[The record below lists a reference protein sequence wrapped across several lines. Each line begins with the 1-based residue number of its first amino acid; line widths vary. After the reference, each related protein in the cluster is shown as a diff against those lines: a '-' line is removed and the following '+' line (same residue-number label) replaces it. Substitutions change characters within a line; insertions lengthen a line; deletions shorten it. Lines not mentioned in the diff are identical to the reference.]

1 MNVKVLLQ
9 QLDNMYMNVDK
20 SLRKFDNQYK
30 SEDYI
35 NRTENIIEGIS
46 LDVDPKSKKFIEVV
60 THVSGGMS
68 GPTYTSKYK
77 KDKYNG
83 NLTSLEHY
91 EKYYND
97 YNENEFEYLEFTAA
111 IWSVLD
117 LNDNTEK
124 YLFTDYRDPRNT
136 FKNFGDKIK
145 VLSKEQDITKEEF
158 EDFVKRLNP
167 KLTSLQTLKKSI
179 YNTLTG
185 KATFSTITNG
195 TPAKPAK
202 PATGGKKSKKE
213 KYGKKKTKK
222 SRSPKNKTR
231 KMR

>member
-1 MNVKVLLQ
+1 MEWQDQFIFQNIKKIKKNGKLS
-9 QLDNMYMNVDK
+9 
-20 SLRKFDNQYK
+20 SLERD
-30 SEDYI
+30 E
-35 NRTENIIEGIS
+35 
-46 LDVDPKSKKFIEVV
+46 
-60 THVSGGMS
+60 
-68 GPTYTSKYK
+68 KYF
-77 KDKYNG
+77 DKYN
-83 NLTSLEHY
+83 
-91 EKYYND
+91 KQQ
-97 YNENEFEYLEFTAA
+97 FEYLEFTAA

-124 YLFTDYRDPRNT
+124 YLFTDYRNPINT
-136 FKNFGDKIK
+136 FRNFGDKIK

-185 KATFSTITNG
+185 KAKLSTITNG
-195 TPAKPAK
+195 TPTK

-222 SRSPKNKTR
+222 LRSPKNKTR